1 MKRFVLPSVV
11 AAIAFCIGMVLGRY
25 ALPGTKNSSVTKP
38 SVVASAAVVSPVPL
52 ARAPA
57 VAAAEPDHDS
67 EQLPAGASAQAI
79 IAKIK
84 TALLHTGRQ
93 RIYTDL
99 NKLSDSID
107 QHNARAILAF
117 VETLRDNEKSMVLPI
132 VISRWAELDPQ
143 AAVAYAQN
151 LPVGSFRNW
160 ALTSAISGWAEH
172 DTAAAMAWVD
182 KCRRASNGNKQ
193 CRQSFPHWPIKIQSR
208 ADFFRK
214 PPTESQTSES
224 LLANFQPLDDDRS
237 ARGGATSD
245 ANAAGKKSR
254 HRIAGYRFELGEPG
268 SGGGFC
274 MGEYFAGRAGSQQ
287 RAAKYFCELGE

>member
-1 MKRFVLPSVV
+1 MSDENYLGRISLQRSLEHILSFDPYFFYEALRSSKCCRCHCFLHWH
-11 AAIAFCIGMVLGRY
+11 GLGRY

-143 AAVAYAQN
+143 AASGLRAKSSGRIFSELGPNECN
-151 LPVGSFRNW
+151 LRLGGTRYRCGDGVGR
-160 ALTSAISGWAEH
+160 T
-172 DTAAAMAWVD
+172 
-182 KCRRASNGNKQ
+182 KCRRASNANKQ
-193 CRQSFPHWPIKIQSR
+193 CRQSFLHWPIKIQR
-208 ADFFRK
+208 PR
-214 PPTESQTSES
+214 
-224 LLANFQPLDDDRS
+224 
-237 ARGGATSD
+237 
-245 ANAAGKKSR
+245 
-254 HRIAGYRFELGEPG
+254 
-268 SGGGFC
+268 
-274 MGEYFAGRAGSQQ
+274 
-287 RAAKYFCELGE
+287 

>member
-67 EQLPAGASAQAI
+67 EQLSAGASAQAI

-107 QHNARAILAF
+107 KHNARAILAF

-182 KCRRASNGNKQ
+182 QMPPGQQREQAMQTIVSALADKDPKAALTFLENLPPSRR
-193 CRQSFPHWPIKIQSR
+193 RQNLYWPIFSR
-208 ADFFRK
+208 WTMTDPLA
-214 PPTESQTSES
+214 SE
-224 LLANFQPLDDDRS
+224 
-237 ARGGATSD
+237 
-245 ANAAGKKSR
+245 
-254 HRIAGYRFELGEPG
+254 
-268 SGGGFC
+268 
-274 MGEYFAGRAGSQQ
+274 
-287 RAAKYFCELGE
+287 